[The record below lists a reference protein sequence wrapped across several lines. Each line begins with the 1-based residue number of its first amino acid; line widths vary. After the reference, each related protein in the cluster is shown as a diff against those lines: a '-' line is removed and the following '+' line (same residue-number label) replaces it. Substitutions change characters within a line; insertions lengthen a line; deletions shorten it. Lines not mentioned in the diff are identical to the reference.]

1 MNNGVKPEGEVLLE
15 IKNVKKSFGTVKA
28 LSGISFSVR
37 RGEVVGLLG
46 DNGAG
51 KSTLIKLIMGIY
63 EPDEGEIIFEG
74 RKLGGLSPSE
84 RRSLGIEAVPQGGAV
99 VPYLDIARNLFLGR
113 EPTRKQ
119 MLGILDLQRMHE
131 EAKKVVE
138 EIGVSLRSTYE
149 RVSHLSGGERQA
161 VSIGRTLYFGGKLVL
176 LDEPTLN
183 LSVKETDKLHE
194 AISMLKVKGVGVIY
208 VTHNVHHVYDIG
220 DRFVILNKGE
230 MLGVLDKERVTPIEL
245 MDMIRR
251 GQLWGP
257 KE

>member
-1 MNNGVKPEGEVLLE
+1 MNSVKPEVEVLLE
-15 IKNVKKSFGTVKA
+15 VKNVRKSFGTVKA
-28 LSGISFSVR
+28 LNGISFSVR

-74 RKLGGLSPSE
+74 RKLRGLTPSE
-84 RRSLGIEAVPQGGAV
+84 RRALGIEAVPQGGAV
-99 VPYLDIARNLFLGR
+99 IAYLDIARNLFLGR
-113 EPTRKQ
+113 EPTKSRV
-119 MLGILDLQRMHE
+119 LGILALRRMHE

-161 VSIGRTLYFGGKLVL
+161 VSVGRTLYFGGKLVL

-194 AISMLKVKGVGVIY
+194 AILKLKANGVSVIY

-230 MLGVLDKERVTPIEL
+230 MLGVFDKARVTPIEL
-245 MDMIRR
+245 IEMIRR